1 MKGFC
6 KTANRIKGL
15 LLFRGLFLCEP
26 TIFLQNKLSLKG
38 WITATK
44 LCRYILFL
52 TFADNLPIPFYI
64 PGNISS
70 TQAMDHFNA
79 IKNGIRWFEILFAW
93 GERKGKARG

>member
-1 MKGFC
+1 
-6 KTANRIKGL
+6 
-15 LLFRGLFLCEP
+15 
-26 TIFLQNKLSLKG
+26 LQNKLSLKG

-44 LCRYILFL
+44 LCRCIPFL

-64 PGNISS
+64 PGIISS

-79 IKNGIRWFEILFAW
+79 IENGIRWFEILFAP